1 MQIKV
6 NAQLILAIFKNKSFK
21 YRWKKCHYIFVI
33 RISDVS
39 EEFLG
44 DSLSSI
50 NQIL

>member
-1 MQIKV
+1 MQIKL
-6 NAQLILAIFKNKSFK
+6 NAQFILAIFKNKSFK

-33 RISDVS
+33 RIS